1 MGLIRDEIDSY
12 RNKEAVQ
19 AERAA
24 EAELTAKPA
33 EATLNAVGQM
43 LTARETG
50 AYVTQGAEVREKADD
65 VEDMTREKVEKN
77 AAAIASDNSR
87 RADLDRKAMELAERV
102 EESNGPEM
110 SAEYE

>member
-50 AYVTQGAEVREKADD
+50 AYVTQGSEMRDKADD
-65 VEDMTREKVEKN
+65 N
-77 AAAIASDNSR
+77 QAAAHAEATKNTAAIESDNSR

-102 EESNGPEM
+102 EEANGPEM